1 LIAPEL
7 VVTDVPPNKKTPS
20 RFGVFPAWE
29 RPVISIVPL
38 FALTAEPF
46 ISIASSATGPAAKLM
61 LPFVE
66 LTTGEVMLS
75 FPLPL
80 KLMFPEARRLP
91 EGVIAVPPEILI
103 VPAEAVSEP
112 DP

>member
-1 LIAPEL
+1 
-7 VVTDVPPNKKTPS
+7 
-20 RFGVFPAWE
+20 
-29 RPVISIVPL
+29 L

-46 ISIASSATGPAAKLM
+46 ISIASSITGPAAKLI

-66 LTTGEVMLS
+66 LTVGEVMFS

-80 KLMFPEARRLP
+80 KLMSPEARNFP
-91 EGVIAVPPEILI
+91 EGVIAVPPEIRI

>member
-1 LIAPEL
+1 
-7 VVTDVPPNKKTPS
+7 
-20 RFGVFPAWE
+20 
-29 RPVISIVPL
+29 
-38 FALTAEPF
+38 
-46 ISIASSATGPAAKLM
+46 M

-91 EGVIAVPPEILI
+91 EGVIAVPPEIRI

>member
-1 LIAPEL
+1 M
-7 VVTDVPPNKKTPS
+7 
-20 RFGVFPAWE
+20 
-29 RPVISIVPL
+29 VPL

-46 ISIASSATGPAAKLM
+46 ISMASSIIGPAAKSM

-66 LTTGEVMLS
+66 LTTGEVTLS

-80 KLMFPEARRLP
+80 KVMFPEARRLP
-91 EGVIAVPPEILI
+91 EGVIAEPPEILI
-103 VPAEAVSEP
+103 VPAEAVSVP